1 MVTTQTTSP
10 RSIAEAELIHRTRHA
25 LVYDPPEIDLD
36 GTVGYTAGGSLSVP
50 ERPGVYL
57 IHDLRGVLYV
67 GRTANL
73 HTRYFQHY
81 WDSHNSKVTAV
92 LRRPLG
98 RLDFSWIISD
108 RGEQSQLERE
118 LIRAMQPVCNRLMY
132 RNNN

>member
-1 MVTTQTTSP
+1 MATTEAASP
-10 RSIAEAELIHRTRHA
+10 RSIAEAELLHHKRDA

-36 GTVGYTAGGSLSVP
+36 GTVSYTAGGSLSVP
-50 ERPGVYL
+50 QRPGVYL

-92 LRRPLG
+92 LRKPMG
-98 RLDFSWIISD
+98 RLEFSWINSD
-108 RGEQSQLERE
+108 LGEQAQLERE
-118 LIRAMQPVCNRLMY
+118 LIRAIQPVCNRLLY
-132 RNNN
+132 RKND